1 MLASEASLDCIFLSF
16 RLPYEIG
23 SLKSAIT
30 QLSENHLS
38 VKQSSGSRQAVVR
51 QSSGNGKNIEIGV
64 LREDFKNQLTSIA
77 QWFDLESM
85 EVRYP
90 TLIEPSRWYP
100 SNKASPV
107 GGNKSITI
115 QFFLKWWKQERK
127 IIKWSIWYFHINGI
141 ASELYSWGPPKLKN
155 E

>member
-1 MLASEASLDCIFLSF
+1 MSIIAHCLG
-16 RLPYEIG
+16 RLYNAWKMG
-23 SLKSAIT
+23 AL
-30 QLSENHLS
+30 
-38 VKQSSGSRQAVVR
+38 
-51 QSSGNGKNIEIGV
+51 NGKNIEIGV

-107 GGNKSITI
+107 GGNKSIAI
-115 QFFLKWWKQERK
+115 QFVLKWWKQERK
-127 IIKWSIWYFHINGI
+127 IIKWWKWYFHTNGI
-141 ASELYSWGPPKLKN
+141 AFELYSWGPPKLKN